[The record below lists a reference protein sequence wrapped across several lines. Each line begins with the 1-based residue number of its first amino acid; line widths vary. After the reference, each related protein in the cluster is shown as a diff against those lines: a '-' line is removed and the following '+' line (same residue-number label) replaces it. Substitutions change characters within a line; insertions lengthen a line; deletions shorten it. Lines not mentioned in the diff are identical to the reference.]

1 MKKMKFK
8 ELPKYWKKLIIALN
22 IVNVSLLI
30 LLVCYIGTSIGDL
43 VKVMF

>member
-8 ELPKYWKKLIIALN
+8 ELPKFWKNLIIALN

-30 LLVCYIGTSIGDL
+30 LLVCYIWTSLGDL